1 MNEIIH
7 EQKLKLSE
15 EQLRGPDQPDY
26 ELDITKLN
34 ANFQEK
40 AQQLKQEE
48 LEAKEQIQDLE
59 EMISSEERQ
68 IVSL

>member
-48 LEAKEQIQDLE
+48 LEAKEHIQDLE

>member
-48 LEAKEQIQDLE
+48 LEAKEQIQDFE

>member
-48 LEAKEQIQDLE
+48 LEAKEQI
-59 EMISSEERQ
+59 
-68 IVSL
+68 